1 VKSFLNFTQTEFRN
15 IGNPGF
21 YIMMK
26 LGDWKLM
33 CPEMNAI
40 FDIFHAVY
48 SRFWMPGFDWKIR
61 HFFWQNRY
69 DYFCQFEEEL
79 KLQYR
84 KRIAYVSQIVPKNRL
99 LIWNVKDG
107 WKPICE
113 FLDKPV
119 PVIPFPYENKT
130 GDDFVKENI
139 KQTDFMKYNNEI
151 IKKNILKLSVKAA
164 VYCLGPI
171 LFYINRK
178 VILKNLIP
186 TE

>member
-1 VKSFLNFTQTEFRN
+1 
-15 IGNPGF
+15 
-21 YIMMK
+21 M
-26 LGDWKLM
+26 
-33 CPEMNAI
+33 
-40 FDIFHAVY
+40 
-48 SRFWMPGFDWKIR
+48 
-61 HFFWQNRY
+61 
-69 DYFCQFEEEL
+69 
-79 KLQYR
+79 
-84 KRIAYVSQIVPKNRL
+84 PKNRL

-113 FLDKPV
+113 FLEKPV

-171 LFYINRK
+171 LFYIKRK